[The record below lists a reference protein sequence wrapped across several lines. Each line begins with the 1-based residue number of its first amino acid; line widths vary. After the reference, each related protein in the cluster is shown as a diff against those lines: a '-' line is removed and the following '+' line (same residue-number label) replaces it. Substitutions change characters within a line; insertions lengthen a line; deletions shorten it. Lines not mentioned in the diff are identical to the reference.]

1 MKYKRNRM
9 PRLKGCIG
17 LGCAVSLAVAVLGC
31 RPMTELASSSSE
43 TEIGD
48 QPSTPQSVTSS
59 RTDETESAGA
69 PLDSP
74 RAVDR
79 RNETAPE
86 SPQSAASG
94 ESAMA
99 DGTREPSMQKG
110 QPMSGKFNELDD
122 FETHVLLNK
131 GTERAFTGEYWD
143 AKTEGIYICR
153 RCNAK
158 LYRSDDKFESHC
170 GWPSF
175 DDEIDGAVTRVPDA
189 DGRRTE
195 IICTNCGGHLGHV
208 FLGER
213 FTEKNTRHCVNSV
226 SMKLIPEGEE
236 IPEVIQP
243 AEQGSKKVET
253 KE

>member
-1 MKYKRNRM
+1 M
-9 PRLKGCIG
+9 PRFKGCVG
-17 LGCAVSLAVAVLGC
+17 LGCAVWLAVAVFGC
-31 RPMTELASSSSE
+31 RPISESSRSASE
-43 TEIGD
+43 DDIGA
-48 QPSTPQSVTSS
+48 QPSTSRSVVSS
-59 RTDETESAGA
+59 RTDKTESVGESLDISIAGDKLGEKA
-69 PLDSP
+69 PG
-74 RAVDR
+74 
-79 RNETAPE
+79 
-86 SPQSAASG
+86 SPQKAASG
-94 ESAMA
+94 DSVMA
-99 DGTREPSMQKG
+99 DGTRKPSMQKG
-110 QPMSGKFNELDD
+110 QLMSGKFNELDD
-122 FETHVLLNK
+122 FESHILLNK
-131 GTERAFTGEYWD
+131 GTERAFTGKYWD
-143 AKTEGIYICR
+143 TKTQGTYICR

-175 DDEIDGAVTRVPDA
+175 DDEIDGAVTQVPDA

-243 AEQGSKKVET
+243 DEQESK
-253 KE
+253 